1 MKIFDQ
7 FNKKKYDNCLNIMK
21 KLIILYLD
29 ERYFKLYRINWSFEL
44 VIVKKWLSFT
54 LDLMQESEFLSLQIN
69 LQGVKS
75 SKKTRKG

>member
-1 MKIFDQ
+1 
-7 FNKKKYDNCLNIMK
+7 MK

-29 ERYFKLYRINWSFEL
+29 EIYFKLYRINWSFEL

>member
-1 MKIFDQ
+1 
-7 FNKKKYDNCLNIMK
+7 MK

>member
-29 ERYFKLYRINWSFEL
+29 EIYFKLYRINWSFEL